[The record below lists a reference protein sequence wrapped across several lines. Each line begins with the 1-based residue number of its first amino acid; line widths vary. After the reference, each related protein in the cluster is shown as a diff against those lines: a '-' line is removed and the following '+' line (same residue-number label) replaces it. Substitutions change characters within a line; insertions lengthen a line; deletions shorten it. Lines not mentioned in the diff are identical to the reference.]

1 MENKESYVS
10 NYQIIEGIIGII
22 FFALGIFIGQ
32 NNFTII
38 LTVWLVGVTLILL
51 INILK
56 DILNELRKINIKL
69 TEKNKTSD

>member
-10 NYQIIEGIIGII
+10 NYQIIEGIIGIV
-22 FFALGIFIGQ
+22 FFVLGIFIGQ
-32 NNFTII
+32 NNFTVI

-56 DILNELRKINIKL
+56 DILIELRKINIKL